1 VLSCGVCAIYVT
13 LPACVSWQEPRKNS
27 AKLLTLQHYGP
38 IFPEPYQ
45 RLPEP
50 HENGAK
56 WLTLEHNGPV
66 FADAYRM
73 VFRNQGLLQ
82 DILVRVRNSRLWMT
96 SINCCTNGGGFLTF
110 RLIMVSTVVMYH
122 AQFPTGSIY
131 GMPAKKTDPP
141 KRLYISKAGYHT
153 TDENN
158 LFLVLHPFRQV
169 SIILLKMYY
178 V

>member
-1 VLSCGVCAIYVT
+1 MEYVLFT
-13 LPACVSWQEPRKNS
+13 LLYLRVSVGRRSLARTAQSYSLFSTTGLYFQNHTSACQS
-27 AKLLTLQHYGP
+27 LTRTAQSGS
-38 IFPEPYQ
+38 
-45 RLPEP
+45 
-50 HENGAK
+50 
-56 WLTLEHNGPV
+56 LEHNGPV